1 MFTPRLPAVAAV
13 ALVLAACGSS
23 SHPTSS
29 SAGHPS
35 QAQVR
40 QDMVSFSR
48 CMRSHGVPD
57 FPDPDSP
64 QLFKAALD
72 PSSSHA
78 PAFQSADTACRH
90 LLPAS
95 HAPRRSAAQTRARVT
110 AALAFARCLRGHG
123 FPRFPDPTSSGELS
137 HEMLASAGIDVHQ
150 PALLRAADA
159 CVSVTHGAITR
170 ADVARFA
177 AVQ

>member
-1 MFTPRLPAVAAV
+1 MVAAAIPA
-13 ALVLAACGSS
+13 ALVIAACGSS
-23 SHPTSS
+23 PHAASS
-29 SAGHPS
+29 SAGNPS
-35 QAQVR
+35 QAQIQ
-40 QDMVSFSR
+40 QDVVAFSR

-57 FPDPDSP
+57 FPDPNSP
-64 QLFKAALD
+64 RRFKAALD

-95 HAPRRSAAQTRARVT
+95 HAPRPSAAQTRARVT

-123 FPRFPDPTSSGELS
+123 FPHFPDPTSTGELS

-150 PALLRAADA
+150 PALLRAADV
-159 CVSVTHGAITR
+159 CVSVTHGAITK

-177 AVQ
+177 ARR